1 MEDDH
6 EDFVHLGG
14 VPLEDYDKTVA
25 DAKLAMGK
33 VSLELEA
40 LDQIEPSSKEFVDK
54 CDALIDTIKKSR
66 DSFDAV
72 PDHDEQKQKWNLI
85 QDVYLETVNFKKF
98 ACQSKL
104 LAEASMRKAKD
115 VQEWARDEK
124 QTMAEIY
131 NKEFDT
137 TVIAGKGYPQYLR
150 CGRITDINEKANKY
164 TQLLTYLQLQ
174 MRVSGVRRKGDRV
187 YKRVAN
193 AGKVSTAAW
202 QDAGSLESFMY
213 NLCHKSVNPKMWEI
227 VAQPGEPIAT
237 AAKYFEHSGDPD
249 CKEITRVK
257 WIFSFENGVY
267 DAWENAFHAY
277 PLDAAHSDTYSKN
290 VPAKHFENV
299 VFPADMWEMVNSG
312 EMQWQDIPTDAV
324 DGLFS
329 YQEIDREAIDWMYV
343 TVGRLMHDVGVKDN
357 FGYVGM
363 IVGAA
368 GTGKSTFCLHLA
380 KLWEPDDV
388 GVLSNNCERQ
398 WAIGAF
404 VDKFLIIAPEIKS
417 DLRLDQA
424 EWQGM
429 TTGDPMS
436 IARKH
441 RDARTVKWK
450 VPAFF
455 AGNQIPDWVD
465 HGGSVLRRILLWRF
479 EKKVK
484 SEDGGMPKKLEDEL
498 PYFILKCAVAYK
510 KRIDDN
516 THRFGGSCA
525 NLWESVP
532 EYFKEQRKRLS
543 VMLNPLES
551 FINDRIVKG
560 EDQAVPYDAFKAALS
575 EYCKE
580 NGFGT
585 YRMSGDNYVTIF
597 NEHGFSVKTIPYT
610 GENISARNTKCVL
623 GCRLK
628 NDCDNMVEVDD
639 RADMDGDAD

>member
-1 MEDDH
+1 MDDDYD
-6 EDFVHLGG
+6 ELSPFGM
-14 VPLEDYDKTVA
+14 VPLENYDAIVA
-25 DAKLAMGK
+25 DAKIAMAD
-33 VSLELEA
+33 VRLRIETLMHLEPA
-40 LDQIEPSSKEFVDK
+40 IDVIKDY
-54 CDALIDTIKKSR
+54 DALIAKIKKSR
-66 DSFDAV
+66 DSFDAM
-72 PDHDEQKQKWNLI
+72 PDSDKQKEKYAKL
-85 QDVYLETVNFKKF
+85 QDIYLETVNFNKF

-104 LAEASMRKAKD
+104 LAEQAMRNAKKVGEWTGNDNDPDPEFHDKAID
-115 VQEWARDEK
+115 GEA
-124 QTMAEIY
+124 
-131 NKEFDT
+131 
-137 TVIAGKGYPQYLR
+137 GYPPYLC
-150 CGRITDINEKANKY
+150 CGRVTEINKKANKY

-202 QDAGSLESFMY
+202 RDAGSLESFMY
-213 NLCHKSVNPKMWEI
+213 DLCHKSVNPKMWEI

-249 CKEITRVK
+249 CKEIARVK
-257 WIFSFENGVY
+257 WIFSFDNGVY
-267 DAWENAFHAY
+267 NAWTNEFHAY
-277 PLDAAHSDTYSKN
+277 PLDADLSETYSKN
-290 VPAKHFENV
+290 VPAKHFDGV
-299 VFPADMWEMVNSG
+299 VFPADMWERVNSG
-312 EMQWQDIPTDAV
+312 EMHWRDIPTDAV

-329 YQEIDREAIDWMYV
+329 YQDIDREAIDWMYV
-343 TVGRLMHDVGVKDN
+343 TVGRLMHDVGVNDN

-363 IVGAA
+363 VVGAA

-455 AGNQIPDWVD
+455 AGNQMPDWVD

-479 EKKVK
+479 EKKVT

-498 PYFILKCAVAYK
+498 PNFILKCAVAYK
-510 KRIDDN
+510 KRVNDNID
-516 THRFGGSCA
+516 RFGSCA

-543 VMLNPLES
+543 AMLNPLES
-551 FINDRIVKG
+551 FINDKIVKG
-560 EDQAVPYDAFKAALS
+560 EDLAVPYDAFKRALS

-580 NGFGT
+580 NSFGS

-597 NEHGFSVKTIPYT
+597 NDHGFSVKTIPYT
-610 GENISARNTKCVL
+610 GELCSARNTQCVL
-623 GCRLK
+623 GCRIK
-628 NDCDNMVEVDD
+628 NDCDNMVEGDD
-639 RADMDGDAD
+639 DAQLEDEDSD